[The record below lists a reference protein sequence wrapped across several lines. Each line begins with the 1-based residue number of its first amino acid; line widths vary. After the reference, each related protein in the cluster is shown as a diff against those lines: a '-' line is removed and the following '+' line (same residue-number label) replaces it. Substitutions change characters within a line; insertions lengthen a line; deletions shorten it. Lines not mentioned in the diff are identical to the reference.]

1 MRRLMKLEIKKFKLF
16 SYVKGIVISNLA
28 IMAMLCL
35 VYFADKSEGRIPFES
50 YEMAFGVIG
59 SLVRGV
65 FIIFASVLIARIII
79 DEYRTKSITLLF
91 MYPIKRQ
98 RMMAAKLALVAGFTF
113 LTIFLSNIVIG
124 TIFYAVDSYVHF
136 VPKELTGQVLG
147 KNFLIMTLSAI
158 ACAGTSLV
166 PLYFGMRKKSVPA
179 TIVAAILLVSFTN
192 SSSNTSS
199 LVFTIAIPIVLALIG
214 GFIAYL
220 SIRNVEKADI
230 T

>member
-1 MRRLMKLEIKKFKLF
+1 
-16 SYVKGIVISNLA
+16 
-28 IMAMLCL
+28 
-35 VYFADKSEGRIPFES
+35 
-50 YEMAFGVIG
+50 
-59 SLVRGV
+59 
-65 FIIFASVLIARIII
+65 
-79 DEYRTKSITLLF
+79 
-91 MYPIKRQ
+91 
-98 RMMAAKLALVAGFTF
+98 
-113 LTIFLSNIVIG
+113 
-124 TIFYAVDSYVHF
+124 
-136 VPKELTGQVLG
+136 LTGQVLG
-147 KNFLIMTLSAI
+147 ENFLIMILSAI

-199 LVFTIAIPIVLALIG
+199 LVFTIAIPIVLTLVG